1 MKITKK
7 ILAGTLAL
15 MNVFTVLSAEPIE
28 IEKSPDTSTSKKN
41 KEVKL
46 KRKIF
51 GKILTAALFSVIGFS
66 GVVKLLSKDDKV
78 SDSKYEEE
86 YFVVNEPLDQVFY
99 YCSVPKVREYI
110 ERNAQE
116 ADFIYLFNVLKGIE
130 QVDGRR
136 VETALKYVEDQLR
149 DYMFGVENKLLSG
162 VSEIED
168 MYVYRKNFSNQIG
181 YNMSGVDDTHDTVI
195 FCLGKNSYPFDK
207 KFSHCL
213 KKAELVYDL
222 TSIIVHNENDFP
234 FTSLYI
240 NYENGNWYRCSF
252 NSNNGEKVSE
262 KEIFSK
268 FLNSTQYIDL
278 VYTKRQ

>member
-86 YFVVNEPLDQVFY
+86 HFVVNEPLDQVFY

-116 ADFIYLFNVLKGIE
+116 ANFIYLFNVLKGIE

-136 VETALKYVEDQLR
+136 VEIALKYVEDQLR

-181 YNMSGVDDTHDTVI
+181 YDMSGVDDTHDTVI